1 MYEYEKQAMVE
12 QFRNDVE
19 TDIANNPDG
28 ILIYDIS
35 IRGGTIETDI
45 ISFAEQ
51 YGFDPEWTEE
61 EKEIIENETSP
72 DHYIEYVYETSQK
85 AEDYLNAMLEE
96 HGING
101 WIFGRFSEGEIWGLF
116 PIGIEIMQEWSDEVK
131 ALYNWYIEEISD
143 EITPDDVEVLDYDL
157 YGLTLVDICGNEY
170 AIGDDEEADGA
181 TLEYI
186 KESVWAFNADFI
198 AGEIGNYD
206 LKPAIEALIEECED
220 GNDGIMAL
228 IESFTTI
235 EDFAQNAISADGR
248 GHFISSYDGEEYETE
263 YNGMD
268 YYIYRV
274 N

>member
-1 MYEYEKQAMVE
+1 MIVPNIEKLE

-19 TDIANNPDG
+19 TDMRCNPDG

-61 EKEIIENETSP
+61 EKEIIENNTSP
-72 DHYIEYVYETSQK
+72 DHYIEYVYETSQD
-85 AEDYLNAMLEE
+85 AEDYLNEMLEE
-96 HGING
+96 HNIKG
-101 WIFGRFSEGEIWGLF
+101 WIYERFSEGEIWGLF
-116 PIGIEIMQEWSDEVK
+116 PIGIEIMQEWSDEIR
-131 ALYNWYIEEISD
+131 ALYEWYRTEVSD
-143 EITPDDVEVLDYDL
+143 EITPYDVEVLDYDL
-157 YGLTLVDICGNEY
+157 YGLTLVEIDGNEY
-170 AIGDDEEADGA
+170 AIGDDEEADDA

-206 LKPAIEALIEECED
+206 LKPAIEALQALCED

-228 IESFTTI
+228 IEAFTTI

-248 GHFISSYDGEEYETE
+248 GHFISSYDGEENEIE
-263 YNGMD
+263 YNGTD

>member
-1 MYEYEKQAMVE
+1 MLKNEDFENNV
-12 QFRNDVE
+12 R

-35 IRGGTIETDI
+35 VRGGTIETDI

-51 YGFDPEWTEE
+51 YGYDPKWTEE

-72 DHYIEYVYETSQK
+72 DHYIEYVYETSQD

-96 HGING
+96 HNING
-101 WIFGRFSEGEIWGLF
+101 WIFERFSEGEIWGLW
-116 PIGIEIMQEWSDEVK
+116 PVGIEIIQDWDDEVK
-131 ALYNWYIEEISD
+131 ALYEWYRTEISD
-143 EITPDDVEVLDYDL
+143 EITPYDVEVLDYDL
-157 YGLTLVDICGNEY
+157 YGLTLVEIGGNEY
-170 AIGDDEEADGA
+170 AIGDDDQADDA
-181 TLEYI
+181 ALEYI
-186 KESVWAFNADFI
+186 KESLWAFNADFI

-206 LKPAIEALIEECED
+206 LKPAIEALSEKCEG

-228 IESFTTI
+228 IEAFTTI
-235 EDFAQNAISADGR
+235 EDFVQSAISADGR
-248 GHFISSYDGEEYETE
+248 GHFISSYDGEENETE
-263 YNGMD
+263 YNWTD